1 MKLIQGGMSKG
12 VRLGQHPS
20 MAQEGRGWRNLECLQ
35 VSQVDTLDEVPP
47 NMMVIEMPGSE

>member
-1 MKLIQGGMSKG
+1 
-12 VRLGQHPS
+12 